1 MRPCPWHGPARRMRR
16 RPGLG
21 SVFGCELRRVLCLVG
36 TLVCFLWLVLFVLY
50 AAVPEGDARP
60 HALRGRRSPE
70 IASAMS
76 ETLRGQEEKEERARQ
91 PESPA
96 PLPEASSVQEL
107 AVPEK
112 VRVRGLADALQ
123 ERFAALRAQGRFEC
137 MTGDKSFASF
147 SVVNDD
153 YCDCADGSDEPGTSA
168 CSGIPQPVLS
178 GFACTWSGGAS
189 PERLVRLGSVN
200 DGICDCCNGQDE
212 WSGVVSCQDRCS
224 EEAAEAAREATR
236 AEEGSRAR
244 EVYAQRAA
252 SLRSMSRFKGKDGG
266 PDGVY
271 FAAAE
276 AGCLKLSDGDF
287 EFEVCLFDRVTQRDL
302 KSGNKFT
309 LGKDSAWATTLW
321 ENGQHRT
328 DYTKLV
334 MSHGDYCAPAKKGRE
349 AEISFECAV
358 KPALLSVQEGQV
370 CIYAIRM
377 QTPAACHPLA
387 HREA

>member
-1 MRPCPWHGPARRMRR
+1 
-16 RPGLG
+16 
-21 SVFGCELRRVLCLVG
+21 
-36 TLVCFLWLVLFVLY
+36 
-50 AAVPEGDARP
+50 
-60 HALRGRRSPE
+60 
-70 IASAMS
+70 MS
-76 ETLRGQEEKEERARQ
+76 ETLSGEEEEEEENKDLRKQ

-96 PLPEASSVQEL
+96 PPPEVSSVQDVA
-107 AVPEK
+107 AVSEK
-112 VRVRGLADALQ
+112 FRVRGLADELQ
-123 ERFAALRAQGRFEC
+123 ERFAALQAEGRFEC
-137 MTGDKSFASF
+137 MTGGKSFASF
-147 SVVNDD
+147 AVVNDD
-153 YCDCADGSDEPGTSA
+153 YCDCPDGSDEPGTSA
-168 CSGIPQPVLS
+168 CSGISQPVLS
-178 GFACTWSGGAS
+178 GFACTWSEGGR

-212 WSGVVSCQDRCS
+212 WSGVVSCEDRCS
-224 EEAAEAAREATR
+224 EEAAQAAREANR

-252 SLRSMSRFKGKDGG
+252 SLRTTSRFKGQDGG
-266 PDGVY
+266 PDSVY

-302 KSGNKFT
+302 KSGKKFT

-334 MSHGDYCAPAKKGRE
+334 MSHGDYCAPARKGRE

-387 HREA
+387 HRQA